1 MGCKFCKKSKPA
13 EDGESKANAGAPVSK
28 SPTVS
33 KSRGDNKEKKDGK
46 TRLEREA
53 IESILLGLN
62 ASEMQRQFYQDWHKI
77 VGDAVVRHEH
87 INELRFTSDGSC
99 LEQQLTADVET
110 MMEVAEKLARGRAV
124 EGGSWELTEGPA
136 AHLAKLV
143 DSLTRRPERVGM
155 WCRLKRIGKSHPAI
169 DAGYTVR
176 GIVRWVEVDM
186 LMPPCEDLEVL
197 RDWAQEHGWTACNFG
212 RSFFPTE
219 PEHRITFQVNDT
231 NKQKSKELVNSFF
244 FFKALGFVIT
254 PQPVVQAISSCEP
267 LDFTVQACL
276 GPKGLTRLAVKI
288 FYPKK
293 ESIYQMICGGA
304 RIPFEKSKSDMVS
317 ANLGGHEP
325 HNVEF
330 GADANGYICNIGWTT
345 ETRDNF
351 RAIF

>member
-124 EGGSWELTEGPA
+124 EGGSWEITEGPA

-143 DSLTRRPERVGM
+143 DSLTKRPERVGM
-155 WCRLKRIGKSHPAI
+155 WCRLKRIA
-169 DAGYTVR
+169 
-176 GIVRWVEVDM
+176 
-186 LMPPCEDLEVL
+186 
-197 RDWAQEHGWTACNFG
+197 N
-212 RSFFPTE
+212 
-219 PEHRITFQVNDT
+219 RIQPLTQGT
-231 NKQKSKELVNSFF
+231 LSAELCV
-244 FFKALGFVIT
+244 G
-254 PQPVVQAISSCEP
+254 
-267 LDFTVQACL
+267 
-276 GPKGLTRLAVKI
+276 
-288 FYPKK
+288 
-293 ESIYQMICGGA
+293 
-304 RIPFEKSKSDMVS
+304 
-317 ANLGGHEP
+317 
-325 HNVEF
+325 
-330 GADANGYICNIGWTT
+330 
-345 ETRDNF
+345 
-351 RAIF
+351 

>member
-1 MGCKFCKKSKPA
+1 
-13 EDGESKANAGAPVSK
+13 
-28 SPTVS
+28 
-33 KSRGDNKEKKDGK
+33 
-46 TRLEREA
+46 
-53 IESILLGLN
+53 
-62 ASEMQRQFYQDWHKI
+62 
-77 VGDAVVRHEH
+77 
-87 INELRFTSDGSC
+87 
-99 LEQQLTADVET
+99 
-110 MMEVAEKLARGRAV
+110 
-124 EGGSWELTEGPA
+124 
-136 AHLAKLV
+136 
-143 DSLTRRPERVGM
+143 
-155 WCRLKRIGKSHPAI
+155 
-169 DAGYTVR
+169 
-176 GIVRWVEVDM
+176 M

-317 ANLGGHEP
+317 ANLVVMSRTTSISELMQMGTYVTLGGP
-325 HNVEF
+325 RKL
-330 GADANGYICNIGWTT
+330 
-345 ETRDNF
+345 ET
-351 RAIF
+351 IFAQFFETIFTVIVDKSKFFSSGV